1 MTYTT
6 KETLA
11 DLEDK
16 IAGLQAT
23 LEKLTEEIAAAKAEI
38 ADMEVAI
45 KKASEDRE
53 AENKEFQ
60 EEITDQRM
68 MQAILQKA
76 LERMAKVYKS
86 ALVQQEPPV
95 KFQPYSQN
103 AGSSPVMGLIEQII
117 GDSKSVEGDAIEGE
131 SQSQKAY
138 EEFVQNSND
147 SIQALNNS
155 IQ

>member
-11 DLEDK
+11 DLEDQ
-16 IAGLQAT
+16 IAGLTAT
-23 LEKLTEEIAAAKAEI
+23 IEKLTEEIAAAKAEI

-45 KKASEDRE
+45 KQASEDRE
-53 AENKEFQ
+53 AENKEYQ

-95 KFQPYSQN
+95 KFQKYKQ
-103 AGSSPVMGLIEQII
+103 
-117 GDSKSVEGDAIEGE
+117 
-131 SQSQKAY
+131 
-138 EEFVQNSND
+138 
-147 SIQALNNS
+147 
-155 IQ
+155 